1 MRGITII
8 DYYPKLFWDNNF
20 LIIFLIISFQIQFD
34 GPECHIPNLSY
45 YIAFASI
52 FFVLAFVCLIQLV
65 MCIIAE
71 WQRMKAP
78 SFLRACRV
86 TTQKVLY
93 FVVFLAS
100 IIRGA
105 YFTSPVCKQVF
116 CLKMFFIY
124 YFNYMLLIFYRLL
137 SRKVGLGVCC
147 QHIIHCSWVDHRC
160 SFVFGLK
167 CFI

>member
-1 MRGITII
+1 MWGKTLVGVLKFVTL
-8 DYYPKLFWDNNF
+8 YYFKPIFKLFF
-20 LIIFLIISFQIQFD
+20 FQIQFD

-52 FFVLAFVCLIQLV
+52 FFILAFVSLVQLV
-65 MCIIAE
+65 MCIVAE
-71 WQRMKAP
+71 WQKMKAP

-105 YFTSPVCKQVF
+105 YFTSPVFKSIWLLEK
-116 CLKMFFIY
+116 CLFVH
-124 YFNYMLLIFYRLL
+124 LLYT
-137 SRKVGLGVCC
+137 
-147 QHIIHCSWVDHRC
+147 
-160 SFVFGLK
+160 
-167 CFI
+167 